1 MCFQPLDDDEL
12 VTATGGQI
20 IRNTTALDQNLTLQ
34 LKTLQDGIKDLAT
47 SQGTNQSKQQ
57 QQQSSTMMM
66 LMMMRNR
73 G

>member
-20 IRNTTALDQNLTLQ
+20 LRNRSALDQKLVTQLT
-34 LKTLQDGIKDLAT
+34 TLQDGIKDLANARV
-47 SQGTNQSKQQ
+47 TNQQKQ
-57 QQQSSTMMM
+57 QQQSSMTMMM
-66 LMMMRNR
+66 LMMRNR